1 LWGGGA
7 PNQNPL
13 GLGTFVYNLRFPGQY
28 SQAETGLAY
37 NYFRDY
43 DAPTG
48 RYIESD
54 PIGLGGGVNSYA
66 YASGNPISNIDPL
79 GLWGTDAHNL
89 IIRAMFPG
97 LNPILLSA
105 IEQGSASVDD
115 PANQGPSNAYEHA
128 MRAPG
133 QSIADA
139 QGKMCKF
146 VSDNMAGYNGGNQSN
161 IRDQIQAFR
170 DLGRALHPI
179 MDSTS
184 PAHSGWQVWDNPVFD
199 WHEMKAH
206 GNAHGS
212 IEGTDALTKSLR
224 QETLKRMRDAMN
236 GAGMCNCGG
245 Q

>member
-1 LWGGGA
+1 MEGFASTEEGR
-7 PNQNPL
+7 
-13 GLGTFVYNLRFPGQY
+13 VYDP
-28 SQAETGLAY
+28 AH
-37 NYFRDY
+37 
-43 DAPTG
+43 G
-48 RYIESD
+48 RWLNCD
-54 PIGLGGGVNSYA
+54 PIGEAGGVNLYA
-66 YASGNPISNIDPL
+66 YVDGNPISEIDPL

-89 IIRAMFPG
+89 IIQAMFPG
-97 LNPILLSA
+97 LNPVLLAA

-115 PANQGPSNAYEHA
+115 PANQGPSNAYQHA

-139 QGKMCKF
+139 QGKMCQF

-161 IRDQIQAFR
+161 IRDQILAFR

-184 PAHSGWQVWDNPVFD
+184 PAHAGWQIWNNPIL
-199 WHEMKAH
+199 HPLETIPH

-212 IEGTDALTKSLR
+212 IEGVDALTPALL
-224 QETLKRMRDAMN
+224 QETINRMQSAMA
-236 GAGMCNCGG
+236 GGGMCGCSK